1 MTWVR
6 FDDSV
11 IDHPKVLIAGAAA
24 ELLWRRS
31 ISWSGKHLTDGLVR
45 REALPVLFGNLS
57 ELGVAEDAAVARV
70 VAAGLWEETET
81 GWQIHDYLEYNP
93 SRRAVRARR
102 KLEREKKARQRDAGA
117 EAVDRGRTGHF
128 RSRRESLGESRG
140 ETPRESTA
148 TRSRPVPSPVVDL
161 SDQRKGLSIEAERKP
176 DLPLPPPPV
185 LTSVNGS
192 LQATTSPVKRKVP
205 AARKTAAPPRPLDPA
220 DPAAIGLHIRKA
232 LDTWTACFEKEHK
245 TKPVVTK
252 GRDPSILVRLIR
264 QRGIDEVCELIQG
277 YLEVGTKWAR
287 DQKAW
292 TIPAF
297 SSQYNTLLAMK
308 ADGNL

>member
-57 ELGVAEDAAVARV
+57 ELGVAQDAAVARV
-70 VAAGLWEETET
+70 VAAGLWEETES

-102 KLEREKKARQRDAGA
+102 NLEREKKARQRDAGV
-117 EAVDRGRTGHF
+117 EAVDRGRNGHF
-128 RSRRESLGESRG
+128 RSRRESLGESCG

-148 TRSRPVPSPVVDL
+148 SRSRPVPSPVVDL
-161 SDQRKGLSIEAERKP
+161 SDQREGFEEKIEP
-176 DLPLPPPPV
+176 DLPLPPPPIPA
-185 LTSVNGS
+185 SANDH
-192 LQATTSPVKRKVP
+192 LQAITRPVRRKAPV
-205 AARKTAAPPRPLDPA
+205 ARKTAAPLRPLDPGDA
-220 DPAAIGLHIRKA
+220 TAIGLHIRRA

-297 SSQYNTLLAMK
+297 SSQYNTLLAMR